1 MGVDGA
7 AVKFGHKGGVIAL
20 LQAEPGTFI
29 VLFHCLTHKLELA
42 MLSVQRKNP
51 MADQV
56 YNLLNMWKTH
66 HYSSKSMR
74 ELRALGQELGV
85 RIIVSGTRWLP
96 HVTWALQTVLR
107 PAGPRAVCNSLL
119 PHGSFDCFIS
129 SCRCYWKSTED
140 QEDDGRWD
148 IIAFCHFIADL
159 FGAISKSSLLLQ
171 RNHVILPQAMAI
183 RSKPGGGLAELK
195 ADPHAQKRRQAD
207 DGDEDS
213 TPSAKAKA
221 VRNGCDTNLAR
232 EESMKMFIFRNN
244 MDKSYQCLWEM
255 MRTREPHCSDYK
267 RILGTEEIK
276 SDVKGSLHVDTVE
289 DLIRTGLEG
298 PGLEEFNAKEAV
310 QMWFSQVKRARR
322 PNYKGWPS
330 EVPNS
335 STACVPFSF
344 PMTARK
350 SGTQAVEESASH
362 ADAQKHVVTWC
373 CRAHDHAAV
382 GAAYTSPWPR
392 RPHSHCGNGAQDGCH
407 TGGFSALRQE
417 EEVWFQLYFE
427 EAQPTSLGKKRQ
439 LEEDD
444 ASDDRFFF
452 SGTGTPIYN
461 ASNDLER
468 LHNKLIII
476 IVLSY

>member
-20 LQAEPGTFI
+20 LQAEPGTCT
-29 VLFHCLTHKLELA
+29 VLLHCLTHKLELA
-42 MLSVQRKNP
+42 MLSVQRKNL

-96 HVTWALQTVLR
+96 HVTWALQTLLR
-107 PAGPRAVCNSLL
+107 PAGPRAVCSN
-119 PHGSFDCFIS
+119 
-129 SCRCYWKSTED
+129 

-171 RNHVILPQAMAI
+171 RNHVILPQAMAV

-195 ADPHAQKRRQAD
+195 ADLQAQKRRQAD
-207 DGDEDS
+207 DGGE
-213 TPSAKAKA
+213 THPVYK
-221 VRNGCDTNLAR
+221 
-232 EESMKMFIFRNN
+232 
-244 MDKSYQCLWEM
+244 YQ
-255 MRTREPHCSDYK
+255 
-267 RILGTEEIK
+267 RILSTEEIK
-276 SDVKGSLHVDTVE
+276 SDVRGSLHVDTVE

-298 PGLEEFNAKEAV
+298 PGLEEFDAKEAV
-310 QMWFSQVKRARR
+310 QMWQYYHKPVEVKLYKQTVQ
-322 PNYKGWPS
+322 NYIKRLKS
-330 EVPNS
+330 SDS

-350 SGTQAVEESASH
+350 SGMQAVEESASH
-362 ADAQKHVVTWC
+362 SDAQKHVVTWC
-373 CRAHDHAAV
+373 CRAHDHAGV
-382 GAAYTSPWPR
+382 GAAYTSPWER
-392 RPHSHCGNGAQDGCH
+392 RQHSHCGNGAQDGCH

-417 EEVWFQLYFE
+417 EEVWFQVYFE

-468 LHNKLIII
+468 LHN
-476 IVLSY
+476 